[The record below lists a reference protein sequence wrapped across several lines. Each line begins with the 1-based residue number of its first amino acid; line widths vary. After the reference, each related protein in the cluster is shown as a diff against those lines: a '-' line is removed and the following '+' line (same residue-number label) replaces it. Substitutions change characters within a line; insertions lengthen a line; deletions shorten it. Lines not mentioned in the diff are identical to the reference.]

1 MKEKL
6 ENIPILV
13 FLLVGVAF
21 GGYNYMGSLS
31 TNETL
36 QGQISQL
43 NTQLQEKRESLSKA
57 QNASAEIPAMKD
69 EISRISQTL
78 SKASDLIP
86 ATTTPR
92 DILGSVSQNAK
103 EAGIRIKVSRPGEAV
118 AKNYFDELPMDME
131 LEGSYTQLTLFM
143 YLLSKQKL
151 ILEPFDMELTLKEI
165 IDGQTNLLMKG
176 KMLGYRYKDAK
187 Q

>member
-13 FLLVGVAF
+13 FLLIGVAF

-31 TNETL
+31 TDEAL

-43 NTQLQEKRESLSKA
+43 KTQLQEKKESLSKA

-69 EISRISQTL
+69 EISKISQTL
-78 SKASDLIP
+78 SKASELIP
-86 ATTTPR
+86 TTTTPR
-92 DILGSVSQNAK
+92 DVLGSVSKDAK
-103 EAGIRIKVSRPGEAV
+103 EAGIRIKLSRPGEAV
-118 AKNYFDELPMDME
+118 PKNYFDELPME
-131 LEGSYTQLTLFM
+131 VEFEGSYTQLTLFM

-151 ILEPFDMELTLKEI
+151 IVQPIDMELTTKEI

-176 KMLGYRYKDAK
+176 EVLGYKYKEAK

>member
-21 GGYNYMGSLS
+21 GGYNYMSSLS
-31 TNETL
+31 RNEIL

-43 NTQLQEKRESLSKA
+43 KTQLQEKKEGLTKA

-69 EISRISQTL
+69 EISRISQSL

-86 ATTTPR
+86 AATSSR
-92 DILGSVSQNAK
+92 DVLGNVSKGAK
-103 EAGIRIKVSRPGEAV
+103 EAGVRVTSSRPMDPV
-118 AKNYFDELPMDME
+118 PKNYFDELPME
-131 LEGSYTQLTLFM
+131 VEFEGSYSQLTLFM
-143 YLLSKQKL
+143 YLLSKQKMIVQPL
-151 ILEPFDMELTLKEI
+151 DMI
-165 IDGQTNLLMKG
+165 ITTKQIVDGLTNLEMKG
-176 KMLGYRYKDAK
+176 KIIGFRYKETK
-187 Q
+187 